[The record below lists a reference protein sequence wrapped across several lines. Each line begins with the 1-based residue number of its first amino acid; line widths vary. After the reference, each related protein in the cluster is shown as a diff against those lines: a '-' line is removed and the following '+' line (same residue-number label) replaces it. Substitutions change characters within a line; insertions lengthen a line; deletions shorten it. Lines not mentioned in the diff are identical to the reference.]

1 MAGDRFVQQTDEER
15 GLIRA
20 GADQLLRLLTAL
32 PGRRPALKRA
42 QIPLLTERGFDLDRV
57 AIKGEGRSR
66 WRIFLDMWVIV
77 RLLVTIFSASMT
89 HMISDYV
96 SPLGNGDL

>member
-32 PGRRPALKRA
+32 PGRRPLKRA
-42 QIPLLTERGFDLDRV
+42 QMPLLTERGFDLDRGRDQRRGSLQV
-57 AIKGEGRSR
+57 AHIRGYRPVERPGGADPYR
-66 WRIFLDMWVIV
+66 RIAL
-77 RLLVTIFSASMT
+77 
-89 HMISDYV
+89 
-96 SPLGNGDL
+96 